1 MEMIIKQIKIESSKI
16 EKEKGLGR
24 GKIFGR
30 GLGVLD

>member
-1 MEMIIKQIKIESSKI
+1 MESSKI